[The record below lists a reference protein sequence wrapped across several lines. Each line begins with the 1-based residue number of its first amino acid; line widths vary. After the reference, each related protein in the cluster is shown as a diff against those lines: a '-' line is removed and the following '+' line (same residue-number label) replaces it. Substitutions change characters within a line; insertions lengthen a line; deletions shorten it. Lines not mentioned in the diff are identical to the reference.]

1 MQNEKYLE
9 LDALAAPN
17 GYVAPPMK
25 EDLAYVVHFR
35 KTCQR
40 YQIDFAK
47 ADPDERDF
55 VIHMAEKTFLLK
67 TPLQSELPGVG
78 HSGVFLISLVFSMLS
93 RLA

>member
-1 MQNEKYLE
+1 MQNKKYLE

-17 GYVAPPMK
+17 GYRASDEK
-25 EDLAYVVHFR
+25 NLAYVVHFR

-55 VIHMAEKTFLLK
+55 VIHMAEDIF
-67 TPLQSELPGVG
+67 SETLAIFVVDRSCSDK
-78 HSGVFLISLVFSMLS
+78 SGFHL
-93 RLA
+93 

>member
-25 EDLAYVVHFR
+25 EDLAYVVYFR

-40 YQIDFAK
+40 YHCLLYTS
-47 ADPDERDF
+47 PSPRD
-55 VIHMAEKTFLLK
+55 
-67 TPLQSELPGVG
+67 
-78 HSGVFLISLVFSMLS
+78 
-93 RLA
+93 

>member
-1 MQNEKYLE
+1 MQSSEYLE

-17 GYVAPPMK
+17 GYVAPPTQ

-47 ADPDERDF
+47 ANLDEHNF
-55 VIHMAEKTFLLK
+55 VIQMAEKIFLK
-67 TPLQSELPGVG
+67 RRT
-78 HSGVFLISLVFSMLS
+78 
-93 RLA
+93 

>member
-25 EDLAYVVHFR
+25 EDLAYVVYFR

-40 YQIDFAK
+40 YQIDLAK

-55 VIHMAEKTFLLK
+55 VIHMAEKTFLQK
-67 TPLQSELPGVG
+67 
-78 HSGVFLISLVFSMLS
+78 
-93 RLA
+93 RA

>member
-1 MQNEKYLE
+1 MNREEVRCPFGTIELKLKTLKSGAIFIRIEYLE

-17 GYVAPPMK
+17 GYVAPPTQ

-47 ADPDERDF
+47 ADRDERNF
-55 VIHMAEKTFLLK
+55 VIHMSEKTFFQK
-67 TPLQSELPGVG
+67 
-78 HSGVFLISLVFSMLS
+78 
-93 RLA
+93 RA

>member
-55 VIHMAEKTFLLK
+55 VMK